1 MSSSSIPIPIAM
13 HSSSTVSASVTV
25 TQMRITQTANF
36 KPLSH
41 RLGRGLPLIQLHR
54 RLNYGASFRCSAASS
69 GGGDGDAIV
78 LHVGGMMCEG
88 CADNVKKLLQSRP
101 QVSSASVNLASEI
114 AIVYP
119 ASEEKTAP
127 DWQKQLGEALAEHL
141 TNCGFSSSLQG

>member
-1 MSSSSIPIPIAM
+1 MFANRERVSVATCYTSCEGCIVVRSSMSSSSIPIPIAM

-25 TQMRITQTANF
+25 TQMRTIQTANF

-78 LHVGGMMCEG
+78 LHVGVSVCVCVCE
-88 CADNVKKLLQSRP
+88 NETSSKIHYLL
-101 QVSSASVNLASEI
+101 
-114 AIVYP
+114 
-119 ASEEKTAP
+119 
-127 DWQKQLGEALAEHL
+127 
-141 TNCGFSSSLQG
+141 